1 MTSAGWLQIALFTA
15 IVGLLTRPLGGYL
28 ARVYAGERTLAR
40 LLFWPIEEALYRL
53 AGVRPE
59 VEQTWL
65 GYAVSFVVFHALG
78 IVTLY
83 ALLRLQAFLPLNPQ
97 ELTGVAPD
105 LALNTAVSFVTNTS
119 WQSYGGETTLS
130 YASQMAGITVQSF
143 LSVAAGMAVAIA
155 LIRGFARRRSA
166 TIGNFWVDLTRGT
179 LYVLLPICVVAAL
192 VLAANGVPQTLAPS
206 AVVATLEGGLQ
217 VIARGPVATQEAIKL
232 LSGDGGGF
240 FNANSAHPFE
250 NPTPLTN
257 LVEMVL
263 IFALG
268 AALTNC
274 FGRMVGSERQGWILL
289 GVMAILFGLGVS
301 GLYSSE
307 ASGNPALAALNAG
320 QTTSSPPQ
328 PAGNMEGKEV
338 RFGIAGSALFA
349 DVSTASSD
357 GAVNA
362 MHDSF
367 MPLSGGILLA
377 NMMVDEVIV
386 GAPGSGLFGMLLF
399 SITAVFLAGLM
410 IGRTPE
416 FVGKKIGS
424 SEIKMTIL
432 ALISVPAATLG
443 LTAIAC
449 VVEPGL
455 AALGNAGPHG
465 YSEILYAYTSAAAT
479 NGSAFAGLSANSRFY
494 NLTLALGMFMG
505 RFLVI
510 VPVLAVAGSLAAQP
524 IIPRSNGTLPTDRA
538 LFVCFLLGVI
548 VIVGGLTYLP
558 ALALGPIIENLQ
570 MLGGTLY

>member
-40 LLFWPIEEALYRL
+40 LLFWPIEAALYRL

-65 GYAVSFVVFHALG
+65 GYAVSLLVFHAIG
-78 IVTLY
+78 IIALY
-83 ALLRLQAFLPLNPQ
+83 ALLRLQSLLPLNPQ
-97 ELTGVAPD
+97 DLTGVSPD

-119 WQSYGGETTLS
+119 WQSYSGETTLS
-130 YASQMAGITVQSF
+130 YASQMAGITVHSF
-143 LSVAAGMAVAIA
+143 LSAAAGLAVAIA

-192 VLAANGVPQTLAPS
+192 FLVGDGVPQTLAPS
-206 AVVATLEGGLQ
+206 AAVTTLEGGTQ
-217 VIARGPVATQEAIKL
+217 AIARGPVATQEAIKL

-257 LVEMVL
+257 LVEVVL

-268 AALTNC
+268 AGLTNC

-289 GVMAILFGLGVS
+289 VVMAILFGLGVN
-301 GLYSSE
+301 GVYLAE
-307 ASGNPALAALNAG
+307 AGDNPAIAAVNTG
-320 QTTSSPPQ
+320 QTTSQ
-328 PAGNMEGKEV
+328 PGGNMEGKEV

-367 MPLSGGILLA
+367 LPLSGGILLA

-399 SITAVFLAGLM
+399 CITAVFLAGLM

-455 AALGNAGPHG
+455 AGPANAGPHG

-479 NGSAFAGLSANSRFY
+479 NGSAFAGLSTNSQFY
-494 NLTLALGMFMG
+494 NLTLALGMFIG
-505 RFLVI
+505 RFFVI

-524 IIPRSNGTLPTDRA
+524 VIPRSNGTLPTDRA

-558 ALALGPIIENLQ
+558 ALALGPAIEGLQ
-570 MLGGTLY
+570 LLGGVLY

>member
-1 MTSAGWLQIALFTA
+1 MTTAGWLQIAIFTG

-28 ARVYAGERTLAR
+28 ARVYAGERTLLQP
-40 LLFWPIEEALYRL
+40 LLRPIETALYRI
-53 AGVRPE
+53 AGVKPD
-59 VEQTWL
+59 VEQSWFR
-65 GYAVSFVVFHALG
+65 YAGALLLFHALG
-78 IVTLY
+78 IFALY
-83 ALLRLQAFLPLNPQ
+83 TLLRLQSWLPLNPQ
-97 ELTGVAPD
+97 DLPPVSPD

-143 LSVAAGMAVAIA
+143 LSVAAGIAVAVA
-155 LIRGFARRRSA
+155 FIRGFARRRSA

-179 LYVLLPICVVAAL
+179 LYVLLPICVVGTLFLVAA
-192 VLAANGVPQTLAPS
+192 GVPQTLAPP
-206 AVVATLEGGLQ
+206 AEVTTLDHNTQ
-217 VIARGPVATQEAIKL
+217 VIARGPVATQEVIKL

-257 LVEMVL
+257 FAEVVL
-263 IFALG
+263 IMVLG

-274 FGRMVGSERQGWILL
+274 FGRMVGSERQGWALL
-289 GVMAILFGLGVS
+289 GVMTILFGLGV
-301 GLYSSE
+301 GALYPLE
-307 ASGNPALAALNAG
+307 AAGNPTLSALQTGRTAG
-320 QTTSSPPQ
+320 AQQ
-328 PAGNMEGKEV
+328 PGGNVEGKEM
-338 RFGIAGSALFA
+338 RFGIAESVLFA

-357 GAVNA
+357 GAVNS

-367 MPLSGGILLA
+367 LPLSGGILLA

-399 SITAVFLAGLM
+399 CIVTVFLGGLM

-416 FVGKKIGS
+416 YVGKKMGS

-432 ALISVPAATLG
+432 ALLVVPAATLG
-443 LTAIAC
+443 LAAVAC

-455 AALGNAGPHG
+455 SGLGNAGPHG

-479 NGSAFAGLSANSRFY
+479 NGSAFAGLNANSPFY
-494 NLTLALGMFMG
+494 NLTLALAMFAG

-510 VPVLAVAGSLAAQP
+510 VPVLAIAGSLDAQP
-524 IIPRSNGTLPTDRA
+524 IIPRSAGTFPTDGTLYV
-538 LFVCFLLGVI
+538 FFLLGI
-548 VIVGGLTYLP
+548 IIIVGGLTYLP
-558 ALALGPIIENLQ
+558 ALALGPIVESLQ
-570 MLGGTLY
+570 VTNGILY

>member
-1 MTSAGWLQIALFTA
+1 MTVTDWLEIALFAA

-28 ARVYAGERTLAR
+28 ARVYAGQRTL
-40 LLFWPIEEALYRL
+40 LQPLIGLVETALYRL
-53 AGVRPE
+53 AGIKPE
-59 VEQTWL
+59 TEQSWY
-65 GYAVSFVVFHALG
+65 GYAISLLVFHAVG
-78 IVTLY
+78 IIALY
-83 ALLRLQAFLPLNPQ
+83 GLLRLQSVLPLNPQ
-97 ELTGVAPD
+97 DLTGVAPD

-143 LSVAAGMAVAIA
+143 LSAASGMAVAIA

-179 LYVLLPICVVAAL
+179 LYLLLPICVVAAL
-192 VLAANGVPQTLAPS
+192 FLLANGVPQTLASS
-206 AVVATLEGGLQ
+206 AEVTTLDGGLQ

-250 NPTPLTN
+250 NPTPLAN
-257 LVEMVL
+257 LAELVL

-289 GVMAILFGLGVS
+289 CVMAILFGLGVG
-301 GLYSSE
+301 GLYAAESG
-307 ASGNPALAALNAG
+307 GNPALATLNVD
-320 QTTSSPPQ
+320 QITSSQQ
-328 PAGNMEGKEV
+328 PGGNMEGKEV

-357 GAVNA
+357 GAVNS

-367 MPLSGGILLA
+367 LPLSGGILLA

-386 GAPGSGLFGMLLF
+386 GAPGSGLYGMLLF
-399 SITAVFLAGLM
+399 CIVAVFLAGLM

-416 FVGKKIGS
+416 YVGKKIGS
-424 SEIKMTIL
+424 SEVKMTIL
-432 ALISVPAATLG
+432 ALICIPAATLG

-455 AALGNAGPHG
+455 AGLGNAGPHG

-479 NGSAFAGLSANSRFY
+479 NGSAFAGLSTNSPFY
-494 NLTLALGMFMG
+494 NLTLALAMFIG

-510 VPVLAVAGSLAAQP
+510 VPVLAVAGSLAAQRV
-524 IIPRSNGTLPTDRA
+524 IPRTTGSLPTDRA
-538 LFVCFLLGVI
+538 LFLGFLLGVI

-570 MLGGTLY
+570 MLGGMH

>member
-1 MTSAGWLQIALFTA
+1 MIG
-15 IVGLLTRPLGGYL
+15 VLTRPLGGYL
-28 ARVYAGERTLAR
+28 ARVYAGERTPLR
-40 LLFWPIEEALYRL
+40 PLIGPVEKALYRL
-53 AGVRPE
+53 AGIEPQT
-59 VEQTWL
+59 EQSWYE
-65 GYAVSFVVFHALG
+65 YAISLLVFHAAG
-78 IVTLY
+78 ILALY
-83 ALLRLQAFLPLNPQ
+83 GLLRLQSILPLNPQ
-97 ELTGVAPD
+97 ALTAVSPD

-119 WQSYGGETTLS
+119 WQSYGGETTLG
-130 YASQMAGITVQSF
+130 YASQMAGIAVQSF
-143 LSVAAGMAVAIA
+143 LSAASGMAVAVA

-192 VLAANGVPQTLAPS
+192 FLVAEGVPQTLSPS
-206 AVVATLEGGLQ
+206 AEVTMLEGSLQ

-250 NPTPLTN
+250 NPTPLAN
-257 LVEMVL
+257 LAEVVL

-289 GVMAILFGLGVS
+289 GVMAILFGLGVG
-301 GLYSSE
+301 GLYPSE
-307 ASGNPALAALNAG
+307 SGGNPALAALHVD
-320 QTTSSPPQ
+320 QTTSSQQ
-328 PAGNMEGKEV
+328 PGGNMEGKEV

-367 MPLSGGILLA
+367 LPLSGGILLA

-386 GAPGSGLFGMLLF
+386 GAPGSGLYGMLLF
-399 SITAVFLAGLM
+399 CIVTVFLAGLM

-416 FVGKKIGS
+416 YVGKKIGA

-432 ALISVPAATLG
+432 ALICVPAATLG

-455 AALGNAGPHG
+455 AGLGNAGPHG

-479 NGSAFAGLSANSRFY
+479 NGSAFAGLNANSPFY
-494 NLTLALGMFMG
+494 NLTLALAMFVG

-510 VPVLAVAGSLAAQP
+510 VPVLAVAGSLAAQRV
-524 IIPRSNGTLPTDRA
+524 IPRSAGTLPTDRA

-558 ALALGPIIENLQ
+558 ALALGPIIESLQ

>member
-15 IVGLLTRPLGGYL
+15 MVGLLTRPLGGYL
-28 ARVYAGERTLAR
+28 ARVYAGERTLLR
-40 LLFWPIEEALYRL
+40 PLLGPIEAALYRL
-53 AGVRPE
+53 AGVRPK
-59 VEQTWL
+59 VEQSWL
-65 GYAVSFVVFHALG
+65 GYAVSLLVFHAVG
-78 IVTLY
+78 IIALY
-83 ALLRLQAFLPLNPQ
+83 ALLRLQSLLPLNPQ
-97 ELTGVAPD
+97 DLTGVSPD

-119 WQSYGGETTLS
+119 WQSYSGETTLS
-130 YASQMAGITVQSF
+130 YASQMIGITVQSF
-143 LSVAAGMAVAIA
+143 LSAAAGMAVAIA
-155 LIRGFARRRSA
+155 LIRGFSRRRSA

-192 VLAANGVPQTLAPS
+192 FLVADGVPQTLAPS
-206 AVVATLEGGLQ
+206 AAVTTLEGGTQ
-217 VIARGPVATQEAIKL
+217 AIVRGPVATQETIKL

-263 IFALG
+263 IFELG

-289 GVMAILFGLGVS
+289 CVMAILFGLGVS
-301 GLYSSE
+301 GVYLAE
-307 ASGNPALAALNAG
+307 AGDNPAIAAVNAG
-320 QTTSSPPQ
+320 QTTSQ
-328 PAGNMEGKEV
+328 PGGTMEGKEV

-367 MPLSGGILLA
+367 LPLSGGILLA

-386 GAPGSGLFGMLLF
+386 GGPGSGLFGMLLF
-399 SITAVFLAGLM
+399 CIVAVFLAGLM

-424 SEIKMTIL
+424 SEIKMAIL

-479 NGSAFAGLSANSRFY
+479 NGSAFAGLSANSPFY

-524 IIPRSNGTLPTDRA
+524 IIPRSNGTLPTDGA
-538 LFVCFLLGVI
+538 LFLCFLLGVI

-558 ALALGPIIENLQ
+558 ALALGPIIEHLQ
-570 MLGGTLY
+570 LLGGALY

>member
-1 MTSAGWLQIALFTA
+1 MTAPGWLQIALFA
-15 IVGLLTRPLGGYL
+15 VVVGLLTRPLGGYL
-28 ARVYAGERTLAR
+28 ARVYAGERTFLQP
-40 LLFWPIEEALYRL
+40 LIGPIEAALYRL
-53 AGVRPE
+53 AGIEPE
-59 VEQTWL
+59 AEQSWYRYTVAL
-65 GYAVSFVVFHALG
+65 LIFHALG
-78 IVTLY
+78 IIALY
-83 ALLRLQAFLPLNPQ
+83 VFLRVQSGLPFNPQ
-97 ELTGVAPD
+97 DLPAVAPD

-143 LSVAAGMAVAIA
+143 LSAASGMAVVIA

-179 LYVLLPICVVAAL
+179 LFVLLPICVVATLFL
-192 VLAANGVPQTLAPS
+192 VAAGVPQTLSPS
-206 AVVATLEGGLQ
+206 AEVTTLGGNLQ

-257 LVEMVL
+257 LVEVVL
-263 IFALG
+263 IFAVG

-289 GVMAILFGLGVS
+289 CVMAMLFGLGV
-301 GLYSSE
+301 GGVYSSE
-307 ASGNPALAALNAG
+307 AGGNPALAALHVDQAPNS
-320 QTTSSPPQ
+320 QQ
-328 PAGNMEGKEV
+328 PGGNMEGKEV
-338 RFGIAGSALFA
+338 RFGIGGSALFA

-367 MPLSGGILLA
+367 LPLSGGILLA

-386 GAPGSGLFGMLLF
+386 GAPGSGLYGMLLF
-399 SITAVFLAGLM
+399 CIVTVFLAGLM

-416 FVGKKIGS
+416 YVGKKIGS
-424 SEIKMTIL
+424 SETKMTIL
-432 ALISVPAATLG
+432 ALICVPAVTLG

-449 VVEPGL
+449 VVEAGLVGVGNPGS
-455 AALGNAGPHG
+455 HG

-479 NGSAFAGLSANSRFY
+479 NGSAFAGLSSNSPFF
-494 NLTLALGMFMG
+494 NLTLAFTMFVG

-510 VPVLAVAGSLAAQP
+510 VPVLAVAGALAAQRL
-524 IIPRSNGTLPTDRA
+524 IPRSAGTLPTDRA
-538 LFVCFLLGVI
+538 LFVGFLLGVT

-558 ALALGPIIENLQ
+558 ALALGPIVEHLQ
-570 MLGGTLY
+570 TLGGATH